1 MFANDCYTYCNGENI
16 KTILKILQP
25 WLHVLQNWSKESD
38 FKFSPTISQC
48 IIFDHKHK
56 IIQQIYLKNSLILI
70 NKTIKTLGIT
80 FDSNLKWTINWKLLN
95 SSCKNKMNVIKTHAR
110 HTWETTRKSL
120 LSIYKYLLSYPK
132 LNMDH

>member
-1 MFANDCYTYCNGENI
+1 MFANDCYTCCNGENI

-25 WLHVLQNWSKESD
+25 SLHVLQNWSKESD
-38 FKFSPTISQC
+38 FTFSPTISQC

-80 FDSNLKWTINWKLLN
+80 FDSNLKWIINL
-95 SSCKNKMNVIKTHAR
+95 
-110 HTWETTRKSL
+110 
-120 LSIYKYLLSYPK
+120 
-132 LNMDH
+132 